1 MNKTEGLRRYII
13 FFLGLVFVALG
24 ISFTTKAM
32 LGTSPI
38 SSIPYSLSLV
48 LPQLSLGNWTI
59 LFNALLILIQWILL
73 KKDAK
78 KLELLLQL
86 VFTFIFG
93 YVIDL
98 TMFCISTLNPVHYIA
113 KVLVMCL
120 GCVILAFGVY
130 LEVLGDVVML
140 PGDAFARVIAKI
152 TKKEFGTIRM
162 ISDTTMVIIAAIICL
177 VELHAL
183 VGVREGTIF
192 AALTIGNIVKFYTR
206 RLDKFARKILPPRK
220 DREECP

>member
-1 MNKTEGLRRYII
+1 MCKTEWIRRYII

-59 LFNALLILIQWILL
+59 LFNSLLVLLQWILL

-78 KLELLLQL
+78 KIELLLQL

-93 YVIDL
+93 YIIDL
-98 TMFCISTLNPVHYIA
+98 AMFCISSLNPIHYIS
-113 KVLVMCL
+113 KVVVMCF
-120 GCVILAFGVY
+120 GCIILAFGVY
-130 LEVLGDVVML
+130 LEVLGNVVML
-140 PGDAFARVIAKI
+140 PGDAFARVVAQI

-162 ISDTTMVIIAAIICL
+162 ISDITMVIIATIICL
-177 VELHAL
+177 AGLHSL
-183 VGVREGTIF
+183 VGVREGTVF
-192 AALTIGNIVKFYTR
+192 AALTIGNIVKFYTHH
-206 RLDKFARKILPPRK
+206 LKKFSQKLLPYSLK
-220 DREECP
+220 GTK